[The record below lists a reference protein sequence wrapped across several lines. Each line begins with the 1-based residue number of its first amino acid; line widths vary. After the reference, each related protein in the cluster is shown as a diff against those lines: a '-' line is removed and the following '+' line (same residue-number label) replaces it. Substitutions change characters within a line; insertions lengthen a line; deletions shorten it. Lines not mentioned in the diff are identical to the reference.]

1 MGSPIWTA
9 WTGLSSV
16 SSAEEKVAPWMPSL
30 PMRPPTMT
38 IRSPGLAS
46 LTWPGRPAVETG
58 MRPTVPQ

>member
-1 MGSPIWTA
+1 MGSPICTA

-30 PMRPPTMT
+30 PMRPPTIT
-38 IRSPGLAS
+38 IRSPARACFS
-46 LTWPGRPAVETG
+46 SPGPPAMVTG